1 MIAAAQNRLS
11 RFDVPPETETKVGYD
26 IVHLADN
33 EWGTPKMVQVAD
45 AYFRDH
51 PECQYLLVNEHAG
64 WCLGFRR
71 DLSTFASANDM
82 AVMDDRPRPTGNAE
96 NIQRRP
102 GPVRSLK

>member
-1 MIAAAQNRLS
+1 MIAAAQNRVT
-11 RFDVPPETETKVGYD
+11 RFEVPPEEQKTGYD
-26 IVHLADN
+26 MIHLADN

-51 PECQYLLVNEHAG
+51 PECEYVMVYEHAG

-71 DLSTFASANDM
+71 DLSIWNTANDM
-82 AVMDDRPRPTGNAE
+82 AVLDNRPRPNDGPD

-102 GPVRSLK
+102 GPVRSLKG